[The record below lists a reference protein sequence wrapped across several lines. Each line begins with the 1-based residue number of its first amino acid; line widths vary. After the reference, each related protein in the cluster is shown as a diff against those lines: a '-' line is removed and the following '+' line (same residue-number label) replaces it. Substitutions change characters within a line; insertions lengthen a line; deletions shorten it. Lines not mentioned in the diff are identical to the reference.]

1 MPGTR
6 FIRGFLLATLAVLML
21 TPATASASSTTS
33 HLTLTI
39 ASKSRV
45 EAPRTVSLR
54 CEPTGGT
61 HPKAQAAC
69 ASLLAAAGNFDLV
82 GQEHAGA
89 PCPLVLR
96 PVVATAHGTW
106 QGRPVKFQKEF
117 GNDCVAATNAGP
129 VFDF

>member
-6 FIRGFLLATLAVLML
+6 FIRGLLLAALAVLML
-21 TPATASASSTTS
+21 TPATASATSTTS
-33 HLTLTI
+33 NLTLTI
-39 ASKSRV
+39 ASKGRA
-45 EAPRTVSLR
+45 EGPRTVSLR

-69 ASLLAAAGNFDLV
+69 DSLLAVAGNFDLV
-82 GQEHAGA
+82 GQEHAGS

-96 PVVATAHGTW
+96 PVVATAQGTW

-117 GNDCVAATNAGP
+117 GNDCVAAANAGP